1 MKPNPALRIFLFLLP
16 AVLLTNLHAQTERVI
31 TLEVNTA
38 DIENPN
44 VNDFCNFLGQDPGVS
59 NEDYTIDANL
69 GDTIIW
75 RGVSTSSPDHTVE
88 IRAINHQGNQGGRD
102 IFGSNKLSGE
112 NGEVRGTI
120 RYRTEAGTV
129 YKYKIQF
136 RVYIDGRRK
145 RGTFNIDPKIRVVG
159 Q

>member
-1 MKPNPALRIFLFLLP
+1 MKPIVAFRIFFFLLP
-16 AVLLTNLHAQTERVI
+16 VFLLTNLRAQTERVI

-44 VNDFCNFLGQDPGVS
+44 VNDFCHFLGQDPEVS
-59 NEDYTIDANL
+59 NEDYTIEANI
-69 GDTIIW
+69 GDVIIW
-75 RGVSTSSPDHTVE
+75 RGVSTSSPDDRVE
-88 IRAINHQGNQGGRD
+88 IRAINHQGNRGGRD
-102 IFGSNKLSGE
+102 IFGSNRLGGQ

-120 RYRTEAGTV
+120 LNRTEDGTD

-136 RVYIDGRRK
+136 RVYVDGRRK
-145 RGTFNIDPKIRVVG
+145 SGTFNIDPKIRVVG

>member
-1 MKPNPALRIFLFLLP
+1 MKPIPAIRIILLLLP
-16 AVLLTNLHAQTERVI
+16 VLLLTNLSAQTERVI
-31 TLEVNTA
+31 ILEVNTT

-44 VNDFCNFLGQDPGVS
+44 VNDFCNFQGQDPQVS
-59 NEDYTIDANL
+59 NEDYTVEANL

-88 IRAINHQGNQGGRD
+88 IRAINHQGNRGGRD

-120 RYRTEAGTV
+120 INRTEAGTD

-136 RVYIDGRRK
+136 RVYIDGSRK

>member
-1 MKPNPALRIFLFLLP
+1 MKPFAAIRIVLFFLPVFLI
-16 AVLLTNLHAQTERVI
+16 TNLSAQTERVI

-44 VNDFCNFLGQDPGVS
+44 VNDFCNFMGQDPGVS
-59 NEDYTIDANL
+59 NEDYTVEANL

-88 IRAINHQGNQGGRD
+88 IRAINHQGNRGGRD
-102 IFGSNKLSGE
+102 IFGSNRLNGE
-112 NGEVRGTI
+112 DGEVRGTI
-120 RYRTEAGTV
+120 LYRTEEGTD

-136 RVYIDGRRK
+136 RVYIDGSRK
-145 RGTFNIDPKIRVVG
+145 GGTFNIDPKIRVVG

>member
-1 MKPNPALRIFLFLLP
+1 MKPIPAIRIILFLLP
-16 AVLLTNLHAQTERVI
+16 VLLLTNLSAQTERVI
-31 TLEVNTA
+31 ILEVNTT

-44 VNDFCNFLGQDPGVS
+44 VNDFCNFQGQDPQVS
-59 NEDYTIDANL
+59 NEDYTVEANL

-88 IRAINHQGNQGGRD
+88 IRAINHQGNRGGRD

-120 RYRTEAGTV
+120 INRTEAGTD

-136 RVYIDGRRK
+136 RVYIDGSRK

>member
-1 MKPNPALRIFLFLLP
+1 MKPIPAIRIILFLLP
-16 AVLLTNLHAQTERVI
+16 VLLLTNLSAQTERVI
-31 TLEVNTA
+31 ILEVNTA

-44 VNDFCNFLGQDPGVS
+44 VNDFCNFQGQDPQVS
-59 NEDYTIDANL
+59 NEDYTVEANL

-88 IRAINHQGNQGGRD
+88 TRAINHQGNRGGRD

-120 RYRTEAGTV
+120 INRTEAGTD

-136 RVYIDGRRK
+136 RVYIDGSRK

>member
-1 MKPNPALRIFLFLLP
+1 MKPIPALHIFLFLLP
-16 AVLLTNLHAQTERVI
+16 AFLLTNLQAQTERVI

-44 VNDFCNFLGQDPGVS
+44 VNDFCNFQGQDPQVS
-59 NEDYTIDANL
+59 NEDYTVEANL

-75 RGVSTSSPDHTVE
+75 RGVSTSSPEHTVE
-88 IRAINHQGNQGGRD
+88 IRAINHQGNLGGRD
-102 IFGSNKLSGE
+102 IFGSNRLRGE

-120 RYRTEAGTV
+120 LKRTEEGTV
-129 YKYKIQF
+129 YKYNIQF
-136 RVYIDGRRK
+136 RVYIDGSRRG
-145 RGTFNIDPKIRVVG
+145 GTFNIDPKIRVVG